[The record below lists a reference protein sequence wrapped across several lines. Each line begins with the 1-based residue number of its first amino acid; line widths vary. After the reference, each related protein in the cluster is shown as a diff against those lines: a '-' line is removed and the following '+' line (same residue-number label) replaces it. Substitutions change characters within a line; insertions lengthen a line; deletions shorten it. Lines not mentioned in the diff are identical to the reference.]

1 MSSQNFLTVADELEA
16 LLKES
21 KVDPT
26 APKIDESYLVAANPV
41 ESPEAQAAA
50 EHEELIPELVKH
62 IVDYAVR
69 SAPAGASAKNIG
81 EAIGDGVAAAVHQL
95 KLDDVKVVNALDSFL
110 RDLNG
115 AVRAKLRMG

>member
-21 KVDPT
+21 KDDPT
-26 APKIDESYLVAANPV
+26 APVIDESYLVAADPV
-41 ESPEAQAAA
+41 ESPEAQATM
-50 EHEELIPELVKH
+50 EHDELIPDLVRT
-62 IVDYAVR
+62 IVDYAIR
-69 SAPAGASAKNIG
+69 NAPPRATAKNIG
-81 EAIGDGVAAAVHQL
+81 EAIGEGVAEAVHQL
-95 KLDDVKVVNALDSFL
+95 KLDDVKVVNALDGFL